1 MTEYAQGPASPA
13 GHERAVPTVRQR
25 VAISM
30 SSSDSQVDGS
40 RSGDHDPASEQALV
54 SALRRG
60 EEHAF
65 ETLITRHHT
74 ALLRLARVWV
84 RDAPAAEE
92 VVQETWLAVVQGIDA
107 FEGRSPLRSWIFSIL
122 ANKAKR
128 RGLRESRSRP
138 FSAFATD
145 VDWGGSTAMD
155 PSLFFPAGD
164 EWAGHWIE
172 PHLEREGSPERRM
185 LAEEMGS
192 FILRRIDELPAHFR
206 GVILLRDLH
215 GLTAEETCAMLGI
228 SAGNQ
233 RVLLHRAR
241 TKLRIALG
249 PYLDGKDEVAEGA
262 HDE

>member
-1 MTEYAQGPASPA
+1 MTDYAQGPALSA
-13 GHERAVPTVRQR
+13 SQERAAPAVRKR
-25 VAISM
+25 VAITM
-30 SSSDSQVDGS
+30 SSSDSQVEGS
-40 RSGDHDPASEQALV
+40 RSEDHDPTSEQALV

-74 ALLRLARVWV
+74 ALVRLARVWV
-84 RDAPAAEE
+84 RDASAAEE

-107 FEGRSPLRSWIFSIL
+107 FQGRSPLRSWIFSIL

-128 RGLRESRSRP
+128 CGSRECRSRP

-145 VDWGGSTAMD
+145 VDWGGSPAMD
-155 PSLFFPAGD
+155 PEYFFPAGD

-172 PHLEREGSPERRM
+172 PHLEREGSPERRI
-185 LAEEMGS
+185 LADEMGR
-192 FILRRIDELPAHFR
+192 FILQKIDELPAHFR

-215 GLTAEETCAMLGI
+215 GLTAEETCAMLAI

-233 RVLLHRAR
+233 RVMLHRAR

-249 PYLDGKDEVAEGA
+249 PYLNGNDHDGE
-262 HDE
+262 